1 MAGTGKMGMSRKR
14 LDKAKGVT
22 KAAFQY
28 GTVPGLQYT
37 AAKKITE
44 GAKAKAKKKI
54 ARSTSPNAPKRLSPT
69 QARMARYKR

>member
-14 LDKAKGVT
+14 LDKAKGIT
-22 KAAFQY
+22 KKAAGIWSGYY
-28 GTVPGLQYT
+28 G
-37 AAKKITE
+37 AEKIAK
-44 GAKAKAKKKI
+44 GMKAKAKKKI